1 MELFTNLANFG
12 APPCMI
18 ITSDDWDHSRKFP
31 ANHSM
36 GDLVLKVA
44 FVAWVNDGEMIGKS
58 LDILGNDRNTIDIL
72 GYIGIYW
79 DMYPLANVYITMENY
94 VFNG

>member
-1 MELFTNLANFG
+1 
-12 APPCMI
+12 
-18 ITSDDWDHSRKFP
+18 
-31 ANHSM
+31 
-36 GDLVLKVA
+36 
-44 FVAWVNDGEMIGKS
+44 MIGKS
-58 LDILGNDRNTIDIL
+58 LDILGNDRETIDIL